1 VERGETLLVHLVH
14 VGAALD
20 QLIYHHVLAVVARHV
35 KGGVTVPI
43 GLIYLEGEEGG
54 EWVER

>member
-1 VERGETLLVHLVH
+1 
-14 VGAALD
+14 
-20 QLIYHHVLAVVARHV
+20 V